1 MVRHKKGHKNSNG
14 ELAEWVIVSHK
25 DGHIISSHKT
35 KAEAEKHLGDIRKF
49 KYMGES
55 MQLEEAK
62 ELLENEGYIIN
73 ENYYGVEIEK
83 HTVADEQE
91 QDVYHGR
98 VDGFWWSITA
108 GFAMSKSDRSGKSK
122 QYKVYAGKLGE
133 PKTRKCLATKA
144 NFSNVFEII
153 ADYLNKLK
161 AKNESYITESFKDDL
176 IAAFTTQCGET
187 VWRKY
192 YDRIMKNPEMAQ
204 YAKDAQADGMSAD
217 EIVEYLLDWDEHLN
231 EDFTQGVGAPLGADQ
246 GIPHSMQGCAVP
258 MMRLGEP
265 APYGKIQK
273 CGPRHPMHHHRPGP
287 GLYLFGSTVN
297 LLNYGKKRKS
307 KKKKRKKK

>member
-1 MVRHKKGHKNSNG
+1 MVRHQKGHKNSNG

-49 KYMGES
+49 KHMGES

-62 ELLENEGYIIN
+62 ELLESEGYI
-73 ENYYGVEIEK
+73 V
-83 HTVADEQE
+83 
-91 QDVYHGR
+91 
-98 VDGFWWSITA
+98 
-108 GFAMSKSDRSGKSK
+108 
-122 QYKVYAGKLGE
+122 
-133 PKTRKCLATKA
+133 
-144 NFSNVFEII
+144 
-153 ADYLNKLK
+153 
-161 AKNESYITESFKDDL
+161 ESFKDDL
-176 IAAFTTQCGET
+176 IAAFVTQCGDA
-187 VWRKY
+187 VIGNRPIWRKY

-204 YAKDAQADGMSAD
+204 YVKDAQADGMSAD

-231 EDFTQGVGAPLGADQ
+231 EDFTMGVGAPLGADQ

-273 CGPRHPMHHHRPGP
+273 PYPGHRPPPPHKRHKPIGV
-287 GLYLFGSTVN
+287 YLLGSNKN
-297 LLNYGKKRKS
+297 LLTYGRKKKN
-307 KKKKRKKK
+307 KKKRK

>member
-1 MVRHKKGHKNSNG
+1 MVRHQKGHKNSKG

-49 KYMGES
+49 KHIGES

-62 ELLENEGYIIN
+62 ELLESEGYI
-73 ENYYGVEIEK
+73 VK
-83 HTVADEQE
+83 
-91 QDVYHGR
+91 
-98 VDGFWWSITA
+98 
-108 GFAMSKSDRSGKSK
+108 
-122 QYKVYAGKLGE
+122 
-133 PKTRKCLATKA
+133 
-144 NFSNVFEII
+144 
-153 ADYLNKLK
+153 
-161 AKNESYITESFKDDL
+161 SFKEDL
-176 IAAFTTQCGET
+176 IAAFVTQCGDA
-187 VWRKY
+187 VIGNRPIWRKY

-204 YAKDAQADGMSAD
+204 YVKDAQADGMSAD

-231 EDFTQGVGAPLGADQ
+231 EDFTMGVGAPLGADQ

-273 CGPRHPMHHHRPGP
+273 CGPCHPMHRHKPIP
-287 GLYLFGSTVN
+287 FGLYLLGSNVN
-297 LLNYGKKRKS
+297 LLTGKKRKRKN
-307 KKKKRKKK
+307 KKKKK

>member
-1 MVRHKKGHKNSNG
+1 MVRHQKGHKNSNG

-49 KYMGES
+49 KHMGES

-62 ELLENEGYIIN
+62 ELLESEGYI
-73 ENYYGVEIEK
+73 V
-83 HTVADEQE
+83 
-91 QDVYHGR
+91 
-98 VDGFWWSITA
+98 
-108 GFAMSKSDRSGKSK
+108 
-122 QYKVYAGKLGE
+122 
-133 PKTRKCLATKA
+133 
-144 NFSNVFEII
+144 
-153 ADYLNKLK
+153 
-161 AKNESYITESFKDDL
+161 ESFKEDL
-176 IAAFTTQCGET
+176 IAAFVTQCGDNI
-187 VWRKY
+187 WRKY

-204 YAKDAQADGMSAD
+204 YVKDAQADGMSAD

-265 APYGKIQK
+265 APRGRIQK
-273 CGPRHPMHHHRPGP
+273 CGPPHPMNRHRPIP
-287 GLYLFGSTVN
+287 FGLYLLGSNVN
-297 LLNYGKKRKS
+297 LLTYGKKRKR

>member
-1 MVRHKKGHKNSNG
+1 MVRHQKGHKNSNG

-49 KYMGES
+49 KHMGES

-62 ELLENEGYIIN
+62 ELLESEGYI
-73 ENYYGVEIEK
+73 V
-83 HTVADEQE
+83 
-91 QDVYHGR
+91 
-98 VDGFWWSITA
+98 
-108 GFAMSKSDRSGKSK
+108 
-122 QYKVYAGKLGE
+122 
-133 PKTRKCLATKA
+133 
-144 NFSNVFEII
+144 
-153 ADYLNKLK
+153 
-161 AKNESYITESFKDDL
+161 ESFKEDL
-176 IAAFTTQCGET
+176 IAAFVTQCGDNI
-187 VWRKY
+187 WRKY

-204 YAKDAQADGMSAD
+204 YVKDAQADGMSAD

-265 APYGKIQK
+265 APYGRIQK
-273 CGPRHPMHHHRPGP
+273 CGPPHPMNRHRPIP
-287 GLYLFGSTVN
+287 FGLYLLGSNVN
-297 LLNYGKKRKS
+297 LLTYGKKRKR

>member
-49 KYMGES
+49 KHMDES

-62 ELLENEGYIIN
+62 ELLENEGYI
-73 ENYYGVEIEK
+73 V
-83 HTVADEQE
+83 
-91 QDVYHGR
+91 
-98 VDGFWWSITA
+98 
-108 GFAMSKSDRSGKSK
+108 
-122 QYKVYAGKLGE
+122 
-133 PKTRKCLATKA
+133 
-144 NFSNVFEII
+144 
-153 ADYLNKLK
+153 
-161 AKNESYITESFKDDL
+161 ESFKDDL
-176 IAAFTTQCGET
+176 IAAFVTQCGEA
-187 VWRKY
+187 VIGNKPIWRKY

-204 YAKDAQADGMSAD
+204 YVKDAQADGMSAD

-231 EDFTQGVGAPLGADQ
+231 EDFTMGVGAPLGADQ

-273 CGPRHPMHHHRPGP
+273 CGPCHPMHRHKPIP
-287 GLYLFGSTVN
+287 FGLYLLGSNVN
-297 LLNYGKKRKS
+297 LLTGKKRKR
-307 KKKKRKKK
+307 KKRKNK

>member
-1 MVRHKKGHKNSNG
+1 MVRHQKGHKNSNG

-49 KYMGES
+49 KHMGES

-62 ELLENEGYIIN
+62 ELLESEGYI
-73 ENYYGVEIEK
+73 V
-83 HTVADEQE
+83 
-91 QDVYHGR
+91 
-98 VDGFWWSITA
+98 
-108 GFAMSKSDRSGKSK
+108 
-122 QYKVYAGKLGE
+122 
-133 PKTRKCLATKA
+133 
-144 NFSNVFEII
+144 
-153 ADYLNKLK
+153 
-161 AKNESYITESFKDDL
+161 ESFKEDL
-176 IAAFTTQCGET
+176 IAAFVTQCGEA
-187 VWRKY
+187 VIGNKPIWRKY

-204 YAKDAQADGMSAD
+204 YVKDAQADGMSAD

-265 APYGKIQK
+265 APMGKIQK
-273 CGPRHPMHHHRPGP
+273 CCPPHPMHRHRPIP
-287 GLYLFGSTVN
+287 FGLYLLGSNVN
-297 LLNYGKKRKS
+297 LLTYGKKRKR

>member
-1 MVRHKKGHKNSNG
+1 MVRHQKGHKNSNG

-49 KYMGES
+49 KHMGES

-62 ELLENEGYIIN
+62 ELLESEGYI
-73 ENYYGVEIEK
+73 V
-83 HTVADEQE
+83 
-91 QDVYHGR
+91 
-98 VDGFWWSITA
+98 
-108 GFAMSKSDRSGKSK
+108 
-122 QYKVYAGKLGE
+122 
-133 PKTRKCLATKA
+133 
-144 NFSNVFEII
+144 
-153 ADYLNKLK
+153 
-161 AKNESYITESFKDDL
+161 ESFKEDL
-176 IAAFTTQCGET
+176 IAAFVTQCGDNI
-187 VWRKY
+187 WRKY

-204 YAKDAQADGMSAD
+204 YVKDAQADGMSAD

-265 APYGKIQK
+265 APMGKIQK
-273 CGPRHPMHHHRPGP
+273 CCPPHPMHRHRPIP
-287 GLYLFGSTVN
+287 FGLYLLGSNVN
-297 LLNYGKKRKS
+297 LLTYGKKRKR